1 MLHWNLKF
9 QDLNTVKKYT
19 IEILFAISMLILF
32 ENLKENE
39 ENFPADILLYLV
51 GFDIDIRRKS

>member
-1 MLHWNLKF
+1 
-9 QDLNTVKKYT
+9 
-19 IEILFAISMLILF
+19 MLILF

-39 ENFPADILLYLV
+39 KNFPADRLLYLV